1 MSYVTSIKVYV
12 ENVKKEEYVLREPSG
27 KRTKNPV
34 KTVKESFNCI
44 TYPRSIELLP
54 KYFKIVPLP
63 IKWSYGYRA
72 IWITTFR
79 TGYVKK
85 NHSTSKDSCME
96 SAIPGQNSTA
106 ITRLPVGRKRM

>member
-1 MSYVTSIKVYV
+1 MSYVTSIIVYV
-12 ENVKKEEYVLREPSG
+12 ENAQKEEYVLREPSG

-34 KTVKESFNCI
+34 KTVKESFNCV

-54 KYFKIVPLP
+54 KYFKIVLLP

-79 TGYVKK
+79 TGYRHTFKK
-85 NHSTSKDSCME
+85 KHSTSKDSCME
-96 SAIPGQNSTA
+96 SAIPE
-106 ITRLPVGRKRM
+106 